1 MTDEKKYE
9 ITVAD
14 IRTYICLA
22 MADVLPEDISP
33 EREVEFVNF
42 SADIAS
48 RIEKHLNGK
57 KPFKQEDFALHKL
70 VTTVLDG
77 RNMQERYTANSGS
90 KCIKRR

>member
-14 IRTYICLA
+14 IRTYIGLA

-42 SADIAS
+42 
-48 RIEKHLNGK
+48 L
-57 KPFKQEDFALHKL
+57 L
-70 VTTVLDG
+70 T
-77 RNMQERYTANSGS
+77 
-90 KCIKRR
+90 

>member
-14 IRTYICLA
+14 IRTYIGLA

-42 SADIAS
+42 SADIAF

-57 KPFKQEDFALHKL
+57 KPFEQEDFALYKL
-70 VTTVLDG
+70 VTTVLDVFEKIG
-77 RNMQERYTANSGS
+77 MTVEKSEE
-90 KCIKRR
+90 